1 MGRMSGKVC
10 IVTGGA
16 SGIGKATAEAMVRE
30 GAKVVITDVNE
41 QLGRETEAELGPD
54 CSFVRHDVR
63 SEDEWRS
70 LVAYTV
76 SRHGRLDVLVNN
88 AGISSAAGIE
98 DETLE
103 QWRVIQAVN
112 VEGVFLGCK
121 HAIPAIHASGGNGSI
136 VNVTSTV
143 VNQPLWFNA
152 AYATS
157 KGAADSF
164 TRSVAVYCMHRG
176 YRIRCNS
183 VEPHA
188 ADTPLLQK
196 TLGKLFAT
204 MDEGARE
211 RMRLQLG
218 KPEAVA
224 NTILFLA
231 SDEASDLTGAALGL
245 DRGARITMAAPPD

>member
-1 MGRMSGKVC
+1 MGRIEGKVC
-10 IVTGGA
+10 VITGGA
-16 SGIGKATAEAMVRE
+16 SGIGKVTAAAMLRE
-30 GAKVVITDVNE
+30 GAKVIITDLNE
-41 QLGRETEAELGPD
+41 PLGKETEAELGEN
-54 CSFVRHDVR
+54 CLFVAQNVT
-63 SEDEWRS
+63 SEDHWRS
-70 LVAYTV
+70 LIAMIID
-76 SRHGRLDVLVNN
+76 RFGRLDILVNN
-88 AGISSAAGIE
+88 AGISMAAGVE

-103 QWRVIQAVN
+103 QWRAIQAVN

-121 HAIPAIHASGGNGSI
+121 HAIPAIHKSGGGAI
-136 VNVTSTV
+136 VNVTSTAFR
-143 VNQPLWFNA
+143 QPLWFNA

-157 KGAADSF
+157 KGAVDTF

-176 YRIRCNS
+176 YNIRCNS

-204 MDEGARE
+204 MDEGARA

-224 NTILFLA
+224 NTIVFLA
-231 SDEASDLTGAALGL
+231 SDESSDLTGSALSL
-245 DRGARITMAAPPD
+245 DRGALITMAAPPD

>member
-1 MGRMSGKVC
+1 MGRVSGKIC
-10 IVTGGA
+10 IVTSGA
-16 SGIGKATAEAMVRE
+16 SGIGKSTASALLAE
-30 GAKVVITDVNE
+30 GARVVITDRNE
-41 QLGRETEAELGPD
+41 PLGRETEAELGQH
-54 CSFVRHDVR
+54 CLFVPQDVT
-63 SEDEWRS
+63 SEDQWRA
-70 LVAYTV
+70 LIGTV
-76 SRHGRLDVLVNN
+76 VDRFGRLDVLVNN
-88 AGISSAAGIE
+88 AGISMAAGIE

-103 QWRVIQAVN
+103 QWRAIQSVN

-121 HAIPAIHASGGNGSI
+121 HAIPAIHKSGGGSI

-164 TRSVAVYCMHRG
+164 TRSVAVYCLHHG
-176 YRIRCNS
+176 YNIRCNS

-196 TLGKLFAT
+196 TLSKLFAT

-211 RMRLQLG
+211 KMRLQLG

-231 SDEASDLTGAALGL
+231 SDESSDLTGAALSL
-245 DRGARITMAAPPD
+245 DRGAGITMAAPPD